1 MRMLRASTVTGFLM
15 AAGLSLTAA
24 APADLESRRKA
35 MKDLLADH
43 WEYTL
48 SHNPEFASILGDKR
62 WNDKWTDFSQAEI
75 EAGLAKTK
83 EYLGRFESIDPTGF
97 PDQEAL
103 TRTLLVRSFR
113 EQLEDARFKNW
124 EIPVTQIY
132 GVHIDAPQLVSL
144 LSFETVKDYDDYVAR
159 LKALPALMD
168 QTVVQMRKGMSEEL
182 MPAKFL
188 LEKVVT
194 QAQGIAD
201 KKPEDSPFAVP
212 LAKIPASFSEADKTR
227 VREAILAAIRDAVAP
242 AYVKFTKF
250 VREEYAPRG
259 RKEPGMWSLPQGA
272 ERYANVVQR
281 QTTTNRTPEQIHQI
295 GIEQVALIEKD
306 TTAVAKR
313 LGFTDWKALAA
324 SIQKDPKRHFHSRE
338 EILAAYR
345 KFIDRMKP
353 QLPKLFGRLPK
364 ADLVVLPVEEFREK
378 EASGAQYN
386 QGAPDG
392 SRPGHVMVNTS
403 EPESRKTISTESTA
417 YHEGVPGHHLQ
428 IAIAQEVQGL
438 PPQRQQAFYTAFV
451 EGWALYS
458 ERLGKEIGFYEDPY
472 SDFGRL
478 QDEMLRAIRLVV
490 DTGFHAKK
498 WTRQQVV
505 DYFHAHSA
513 IDEVD
518 VQAETDRYIS
528 IPGQA
533 LAYKMGQL
541 KIIELRERAK
551 SKLGSSFDVR
561 KFHDEVLDAGALPLD
576 VLEARVDS
584 WIASQSRVAAASN

>member
-1 MRMLRASTVTGFLM
+1 
-15 AAGLSLTAA
+15 
-24 APADLESRRKA
+24 
-35 MKDLLADH
+35 
-43 WEYTL
+43 
-48 SHNPEFASILGDKR
+48 
-62 WNDKWTDFSQAEI
+62 
-75 EAGLAKTK
+75 
-83 EYLGRFESIDPTGF
+83 
-97 PDQEAL
+97 
-103 TRTLLVRSFR
+103 
-113 EQLEDARFKNW
+113 
-124 EIPVTQIY
+124 
-132 GVHIDAPQLVSL
+132 
-144 LSFETVKDYDDYVAR
+144 
-159 LKALPALMD
+159 
-168 QTVVQMRKGMSEEL
+168 
-182 MPAKFL
+182 
-188 LEKVVT
+188 
-194 QAQGIAD
+194 
-201 KKPEDSPFAVP
+201 
-212 LAKIPASFSEADKTR
+212 
-227 VREAILAAIRDAVAP
+227 
-242 AYVKFTKF
+242 
-250 VREEYAPRG
+250 
-259 RKEPGMWSLPQGA
+259 MWSLPQGA

-281 QTTTNRTPEQIHQI
+281 QTTTNRTPDQIHQI
-295 GIEQVALIEKD
+295 GVEQVAQIEKD

-313 LGFTDWKALAA
+313 LGFADWKALAA

-417 YHEGVPGHHLQ
+417 YHEGLPGHHLQ

-451 EGWALYS
+451 EGWGLYS

-576 VLEARVDS
+576 VLEVRVDA
-584 WIASQSRVAAASN
+584 WIASQSRVTAAAN

>member
-1 MRMLRASTVTGFLM
+1 MLRILTVTGFLM
-15 AAGLSLTAA
+15 TTGLSLTA

-35 MKDLLADH
+35 MKDLLAEH
-43 WEYTL
+43 WEYNL
-48 SHNPEFASILGDKR
+48 SHSPEFASILGDKR
-62 WNDKWTDFSQAEI
+62 WNDKLSDFSQEEI
-75 EAGLAKTK
+75 DKDLAKTK
-83 EYLGRFESIDPTGF
+83 EFLDRFEAIDPTGF

-132 GVHIDAPQLVSL
+132 GIHIDAPQLVSL

-159 LKALPALMD
+159 LKALPLLMD
-168 QTVVQMRKGMSEEL
+168 QTVVQMRKGMAEKL

-194 QAQGIAD
+194 QTEGIAG
-201 KKPEDSPFAVP
+201 KKPEESPFAMP
-212 LAKIPASFSEADKTR
+212 LSKIPASFSEADRTR
-227 VREAILAAIRDAVAP
+227 VREAILGAIRDSVAP
-242 AYVKFTKF
+242 AYSKFAKF

-259 RKEPGMWSLPQGA
+259 RTEPGMWSLPDGDA
-272 ERYANVVQR
+272 RYATTVRR
-281 QTTTNRTPEQIHQI
+281 QTTTNLTPDEIHSI
-295 GIEQVALIEKD
+295 GVEQVAAIEKD
-306 TTAVAKR
+306 TTAVTKR
-313 LGFTDWKALAA
+313 LGFSDWKALAA

-364 ADLVVLPVEEFREK
+364 ADLVVMPVEEFREK

-403 EPESRKTISTESTA
+403 DPESRKTISTESTA

-428 IAIAQEVQGL
+428 VAIAQEVQGL
-438 PPQRQQAFYTAFV
+438 PPQRQQAFYTAYV

-490 DTGFHAKK
+490 DTGFHSKK

-518 VQAETDRYIS
+518 VQTETDRYIS

-533 LAYKMGQL
+533 LAYKVGQL

-551 SKLGSSFDVR
+551 VKLGSKFDVR
-561 KFHDEVLDAGALPLD
+561 KFHDTVLDAGALPLD
-576 VLEARVDS
+576 VLESRVDA
-584 WIASQSRVAAASN
+584 WIAGEKAAATN

>member
-1 MRMLRASTVTGFLM
+1 
-15 AAGLSLTAA
+15 
-24 APADLESRRKA
+24 
-35 MKDLLADH
+35 
-43 WEYTL
+43 
-48 SHNPEFASILGDKR
+48 
-62 WNDKWTDFSQAEI
+62 
-75 EAGLAKTK
+75 
-83 EYLGRFESIDPTGF
+83 
-97 PDQEAL
+97 
-103 TRTLLVRSFR
+103 
-113 EQLEDARFKNW
+113 
-124 EIPVTQIY
+124 
-132 GVHIDAPQLVSL
+132 
-144 LSFETVKDYDDYVAR
+144 
-159 LKALPALMD
+159 
-168 QTVVQMRKGMSEEL
+168 
-182 MPAKFL
+182 
-188 LEKVVT
+188 
-194 QAQGIAD
+194 
-201 KKPEDSPFAVP
+201 
-212 LAKIPASFSEADKTR
+212 
-227 VREAILAAIRDAVAP
+227 
-242 AYVKFTKF
+242 
-250 VREEYAPRG
+250 
-259 RKEPGMWSLPQGA
+259 MWSLPQGA

-281 QTTTNRTPEQIHQI
+281 QTTTNRTPDQIHQI
-295 GIEQVALIEKD
+295 GVEQVALIERD

>member
-1 MRMLRASTVTGFLM
+1 MTT
-15 AAGLSLTAA
+15 GLSLTAA
-24 APADLESRRKA
+24 PPADLESRRKA
-35 MKDLLADH
+35 MKDLLAEQ
-43 WEYTL
+43 WEYNL

-62 WNDKWTDFSQAEI
+62 WNDKVTDFSQEAI
-75 EAGLAKTK
+75 EKDLAKSK
-83 EYLGRFESIDPTGF
+83 EFLDRFEAIDPTGF
-97 PDQEAL
+97 PEQEAL
-103 TRTLLVRSFR
+103 TRTLLIRGFR

-124 EIPVTQIY
+124 EMPVTQIY
-132 GVHIDAPQLVSL
+132 GIHIDAPRLVSL
-144 LSFETVKDYDDYVAR
+144 LSFETVKDYEDYVAR
-159 LKALPALMD
+159 LKALPLLMD
-168 QTVVQMRKGMSEEL
+168 QTLVQMRKGMAEKL

-188 LEKVVT
+188 LEKVVS
-194 QAQGIAD
+194 QAEGIAG
-201 KKPEDSPFAVP
+201 KKPEDSPFATP
-212 LAKIPASFSEADKTR
+212 LSKIPASFSEADR
-227 VREAILAAIRDAVAP
+227 ARLREAILGTIRDSVAP
-242 AYVKFTKF
+242 AYSKFAKF
-250 VREEYAPRG
+250 VREEYAPHG
-259 RKEPGMWSLPQGA
+259 RTEPGMWSLPEGDA
-272 ERYANVVQR
+272 RYATTVRR
-281 QTTTNRTPEQIHQI
+281 QTTTNLTPDEIHRI
-295 GIEQVALIEKD
+295 GTEQVAAIEKD
-306 TTAVAKR
+306 MTAVAKR
-313 LGFTDWKALAA
+313 LGFPSWKALAA
-324 SIQKDPKRHFHSRE
+324 SIEKDPNRHFHSRE

-364 ADLVVLPVEEFREK
+364 ADLVVLTVEDFREK
-378 EASGAQYN
+378 EASGAQYD
-386 QGAPDG
+386 QGSPDG
-392 SRPGHVMVNTS
+392 SRPGHVMINTS
-403 EPESRKTISTESTA
+403 NPTLRKTISTESTA

-518 VQAETDRYIS
+518 VQTETDRYIS

-533 LAYKMGQL
+533 LAYKVGQL

-551 SKLGSSFDVR
+551 AKLGPKFDLR
-561 KFHDEVLDAGALPLD
+561 KFHDTVLDAGALPLD
-576 VLEARVDS
+576 VLDARVIS
-584 WIASQSRVAAASN
+584 WIAGESWVAAASD

>member
-1 MRMLRASTVTGFLM
+1 MRILRASTVTAFLM
-15 AAGLSLTAA
+15 AAGVTLTAA
-24 APADLESRRKA
+24 APADLETRRKA

-62 WNDKWTDFSQAEI
+62 WNDRWTDFSQAEI

-83 EYLGRFESIDPTGF
+83 EYLGRFESIDPIGF

-144 LSFETVKDYDDYVAR
+144 LSFETVKDYDEYVAR
-159 LKALPALMD
+159 LKALPTLMD
-168 QTVVQMRKGMSEEL
+168 QTVVQMRKGMAEEL
-182 MPAKFL
+182 MPPKFL

-227 VREAILAAIRDAVAP
+227 VREAILAAIRDA
-242 AYVKFTKF
+242 KF

-281 QTTTNRTPEQIHQI
+281 QTTTNRTPDQIHQI
-295 GIEQVALIEKD
+295 GVEQVAQIEKD

-313 LGFTDWKALAA
+313 LGFADWKALAA

-338 EILAAYR
+338 EILPAYR

-417 YHEGVPGHHLQ
+417 YHEGLPGHHLQ

-451 EGWALYS
+451 EGWGLYS

-576 VLEARVDS
+576 VLEVRVDA
-584 WIASQSRVAAASN
+584 WIASQSRVAAAAN

>member
-1 MRMLRASTVTGFLM
+1 
-15 AAGLSLTAA
+15 
-24 APADLESRRKA
+24 
-35 MKDLLADH
+35 
-43 WEYTL
+43 
-48 SHNPEFASILGDKR
+48 
-62 WNDKWTDFSQAEI
+62 
-75 EAGLAKTK
+75 
-83 EYLGRFESIDPTGF
+83 
-97 PDQEAL
+97 
-103 TRTLLVRSFR
+103 
-113 EQLEDARFKNW
+113 
-124 EIPVTQIY
+124 
-132 GVHIDAPQLVSL
+132 
-144 LSFETVKDYDDYVAR
+144 
-159 LKALPALMD
+159 
-168 QTVVQMRKGMSEEL
+168 
-182 MPAKFL
+182 
-188 LEKVVT
+188 
-194 QAQGIAD
+194 
-201 KKPEDSPFAVP
+201 
-212 LAKIPASFSEADKTR
+212 
-227 VREAILAAIRDAVAP
+227 
-242 AYVKFTKF
+242 
-250 VREEYAPRG
+250 
-259 RKEPGMWSLPQGA
+259 MWSLPQGA

-281 QTTTNRTPEQIHQI
+281 QTTTNRTPDQIHQI
-295 GIEQVALIEKD
+295 GVEQVAQIEKD

-313 LGFTDWKALAA
+313 LGFADWKALAA

-576 VLEARVDS
+576 VLEVRVDA
-584 WIASQSRVAAASN
+584 WIASQSRVTAAAN